1 MMEHALLERSEPEAL
16 QSVVLAISTFRTA
29 EHVLR
34 LLRSVFANGKT
45 PFLAVV
51 VVDSLGDGR
60 LAAAIQEN
68 GWPVEYHNADRN
80 LGSAG
85 NLQKRLQMAADLGA
99 RWCYAINHDGEVDLR
114 AVQAMVLAGN
124 AGERIGAVYPNRFR
138 PHRGES
144 WEKPRRSGVPHLLSP
159 RLSSQHALG
168 EEVVWSSSNGA
179 LYSLQPQRDGIE
191 VWGDL
196 WMSWEDLGYGLCLK
210 KGKWRQIICADAIF
224 IDTYEYRKAKFLGK
238 TIYVADKPTWYQ
250 YYHFR
255 NLILIARR
263 VDGGFK
269 LYLSL
274 FPMLIKDLVVIM
286 SYKSDPLIRLRLL
299 FRGALDGIRNISGKG
314 PFP

>member
-1 MMEHALLERSEPEAL
+1 MERSEAEAL
-16 QSVVLAISTFRTA
+16 ESVVLAISTFRTA
-29 EHVLR
+29 EHVLT

-60 LAAAIQEN
+60 LATAIGEN
-68 GWPVEYHNADRN
+68 GWAVEYHNADRN

-85 NLQKRLQMAADLGA
+85 NLQKRLQIAADLGG

-114 AVQAMVLAGN
+114 AVQAMVRAGN

-138 PHRGES
+138 PNRGGS
-144 WEKPRRSGVPHLLSP
+144 WEKPRRSAVPQLFSP
-159 RLSSQHALG
+159 RLSSQLAVG

-179 LYSLQPQRDGIE
+179 LYSLQPQREGVE
-191 VWGDL
+191 VWSDL

-210 KGKWRQIICADAIF
+210 KGKWRQIVCADATF
-224 IDTYEYRKAKFLGK
+224 VDTYEYRKASFLGK

-255 NLILIARR
+255 NLILIAKRI
-263 VDGGFK
+263 DGGFN

-274 FPMLIKDLVVIM
+274 FPMLLKDLAAIVL
-286 SYKSDPLIRLRLL
+286 YKSEPLTRLRLL
-299 FRGALDGIRNISGKG
+299 FSGALDGIRNISGKG
-314 PFP
+314 PLP